1 MILDLFRGKSSN
13 GNDTESCMC
22 DSSKN
27 FIVNEDRAAFSS
39 YAEQS
44 GLPTIENWPNDT
56 NSIVTPSQRATEIK
70 YDLPENNTLDFHSL
84 PMNGDIVRFTG
95 PNFEGKLVSRMRDVP
110 LHPCKDSRMTN
121 AEYFKG
127 RSRQYA
133 WTVQGRFKRRIR
145 FDQVVTGQEFGRPFR
160 NTPSSTMV
168 KRGLDMLKHKL
179 PETFECDLFCQ
190 EPRFEHPLI
199 AGCQSFRVDRPEN
212 VDQNDIH
219 GIDNDGNI
227 IEDTSLLSDPAV
239 PQDGVARRKY
249 FSKNCNLERFYFE
262 TEHVYTFDF
271 YANFFSPAR
280 HRLELTPFF
289 SVDLIPYF
297 NGYPLFMSMAKDKR
311 TGEYFW
317 ATEIWH
323 KRLLKFDERP
333 GGLHRFLSGSSL
345 SDNDDTITTLTAIE
359 SIDEKS
365 EDNSEVDFTW
375 KS

>member
-1 MILDLFRGKSSN
+1 MKGLVLHLETMILDLFRGKSSN

-22 DSSKN
+22 DNSKN

-179 PETFECDLFCQ
+179 PETFEWYVMCLLSSNSSFNLSIFSFYSAICFVKSHDLNT
-190 EPRFEHPLI
+190 H
-199 AGCQSFRVDRPEN
+199 
-212 VDQNDIH
+212 
-219 GIDNDGNI
+219 
-227 IEDTSLLSDPAV
+227 SLLD
-239 PQDGVARRKY
+239 
-249 FSKNCNLERFYFE
+249 
-262 TEHVYTFDF
+262 
-271 YANFFSPAR
+271 
-280 HRLELTPFF
+280 
-289 SVDLIPYF
+289 
-297 NGYPLFMSMAKDKR
+297 AKAFVS
-311 TGEYFW
+311 TGQ
-317 ATEIWH
+317 
-323 KRLLKFDERP
+323 KM
-333 GGLHRFLSGSSL
+333 
-345 SDNDDTITTLTAIE
+345 
-359 SIDEKS
+359 
-365 EDNSEVDFTW
+365 
-375 KS
+375 